1 MPGTLYNIVLI
12 AGGTTLCLLLVVLKG
27 IGGGSGV
34 TSQIFFVLRYVVAL
48 VMRILKWAHFLS
60 ESQRLPFG
68 DSWREGATRA
78 KSAFT

>member
-1 MPGTLYNIVLI
+1 M
-12 AGGTTLCLLLVVLKG
+12 
-27 IGGGSGV
+27 